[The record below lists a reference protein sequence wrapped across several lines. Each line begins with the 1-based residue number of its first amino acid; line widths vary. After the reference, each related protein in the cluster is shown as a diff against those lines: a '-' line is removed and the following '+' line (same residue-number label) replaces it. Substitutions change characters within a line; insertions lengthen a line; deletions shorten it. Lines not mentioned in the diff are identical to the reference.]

1 MMANGGVC
9 GQKEE
14 RRKENRFG
22 SPSFILLIEILV
34 KMASRS

>member
-1 MMANGGVC
+1 MASGGAR

-34 KMASRS
+34 KMTSRS